1 MRTGTCHIGFR
12 CVIRPDRIASPTAR
26 VAASRKRPGWVR
38 PAPSNLLTR
47 TKSAWLPARRPD
59 WLFLDE
65 ATASLDLESEAHLYR
80 IIKERLPRATIVSI
94 AHRQSVAEFHD
105 HKLVLQR
112 EGDRPQRLF
121 SQTVRA
127 AAAE

>member
-1 MRTGTCHIGFR
+1 
-12 CVIRPDRIASPTAR
+12 
-26 VAASRKRPGWVR
+26 
-38 PAPSNLLTR
+38 
-47 TKSAWLPARRPD
+47 LPARRPD